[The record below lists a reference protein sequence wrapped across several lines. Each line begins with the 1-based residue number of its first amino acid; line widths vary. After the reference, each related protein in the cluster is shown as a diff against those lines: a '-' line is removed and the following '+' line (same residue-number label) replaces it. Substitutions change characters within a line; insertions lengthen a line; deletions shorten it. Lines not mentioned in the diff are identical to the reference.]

1 MDGSLEKDWNE
12 LMRVSDRMVCRTSS
26 NEVTYADANFVQ
38 IRDIRRSSCRVGISE
53 SEVRWIHLDSC

>member
-1 MDGSLEKDWNE
+1 
-12 LMRVSDRMVCRTSS
+12 MRVSDRMVCRTSS

-38 IRDIRRSSCRVGISE
+38 IWDIRRSSCRVGISE